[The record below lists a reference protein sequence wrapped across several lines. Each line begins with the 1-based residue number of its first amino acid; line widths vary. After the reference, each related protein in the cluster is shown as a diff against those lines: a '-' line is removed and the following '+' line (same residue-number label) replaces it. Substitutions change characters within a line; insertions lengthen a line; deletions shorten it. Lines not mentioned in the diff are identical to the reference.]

1 MHTIYI
7 MQRSVLKH
15 VDLLSEVEMWNP
27 SMLWSWQKTI
37 IETKEKIKLY
47 PSYLWNII
55 DAIAAIYSE
64 IHMQPQTNDIM

>member
-1 MHTIYI
+1 M
-7 MQRSVLKH
+7 K
-15 VDLLSEVEMWNP
+15 
-27 SMLWSWQKTI
+27 WQKTI

-64 IHMQPQTNDIM
+64 IHVQLQTNDMHVKQLQPLSDNFGLSG